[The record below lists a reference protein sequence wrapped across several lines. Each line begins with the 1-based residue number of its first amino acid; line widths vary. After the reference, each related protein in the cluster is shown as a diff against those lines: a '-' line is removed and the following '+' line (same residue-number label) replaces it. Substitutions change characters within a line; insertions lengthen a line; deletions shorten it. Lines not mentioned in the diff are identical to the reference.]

1 MTHIL
6 FSYLDP
12 GTGSMLVQSIIGGI
26 AGVAYLGRKQISR
39 LVTALRK
46 KRTSDK

>member
-1 MTHIL
+1 MAHFV

-26 AGVAYLGRKQISR
+26 AGIAYLGRKQFSR

-46 KRTSDK
+46 KRSSDK